1 MGELLQQEV
10 LFPGRSTADQI
21 NKIFE
26 LLGTPN
32 DTVWPGFAELP
43 AIKGGTLKF
52 MKQDY
57 NYLRAR
63 FPPLSTGGRPA
74 LSDKGLNLLVHLLAY
89 SPARRISAADAL
101 EHAWFEEFPPPKDR
115 VMMPT
120 FPSAHAEA
128 PPLRPSGAPQCGAA
142 LHHTLLTHARSPNP
156 CRCGRT
162 RRGS

>member
-128 PPLRPSGAPQCGAA
+128 PPPARRPRSPDAQRQAA
-142 LHHTLLTHARSPNP
+142 LAAAMAEGGGIFTFPTTKQPQ
-156 CRCGRT
+156 
-162 RRGS
+162 